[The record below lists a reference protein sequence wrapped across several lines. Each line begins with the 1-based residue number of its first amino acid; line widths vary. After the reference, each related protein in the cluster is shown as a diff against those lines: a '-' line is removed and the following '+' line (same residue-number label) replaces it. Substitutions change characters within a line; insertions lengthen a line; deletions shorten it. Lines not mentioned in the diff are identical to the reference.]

1 MLAACVVIAMIGW
14 TEPAGAETV
23 QLHGELGDRVEH
35 AIERHLSPPLDDAEF
50 LLSDVG
56 FQHQRRFTEYSGDIS
71 GRYLGALATLDRLHR
86 FDAAV
91 LHRLAERL
99 PTFQK
104 PDGHFGA
111 DQDLAASITQDT
123 DMKLLWGNG
132 RLLMGMV
139 EYCEA
144 YENTP
149 HQHRASNLLTAAR
162 KLGDYYIATDQYYN
176 NPVNFRTVGGSYAS
190 GFATCYLSAIDG
202 LVGLAKVTGEEKYA
216 RQAQRIAELLRE
228 APEFAGFHSHGRL
241 TALRGALD
249 LDRMLETPMYRGL
262 VVEAH
267 ERIVAEYLFPTDGV
281 GELFEVNYK
290 RDEGCSEA
298 DWIRLNIALW
308 RATGSTSYLDI
319 AESVLWNHLLA
330 TQFSNGGFGHTEM
343 RTTERGVVGFESKGA
358 EAYWCCSM
366 HGARALA
373 DYAGNIVAS
382 DGNSI
387 YVNFFEPSR
396 SETSVADTR
405 VIVALQEAGSD
416 RYTLEVD
423 PAAPVTFALNIRVPQ
438 WVPGMRVLGEESS
451 RVGGY
456 LQIRRKWAAGPQML
470 TIEVPR
476 RLLMRDKRGRR
487 LDVKAGQSEKDVR
500 LYHGRHLLALPD
512 WYGGGRL
519 QSETLHLPVSNGG
532 IGLVPAQDG
541 VGGFPV
547 VVEADSG
554 LRFAR
559 LVPIHA
565 RPRCGC
571 TVQFDVVQHAA
582 EEFNEIA
589 RKTAPFVME
598 ELPVVEFQISCDGKC
613 DLFLNGQAVTSHS
626 GWHESVYVYD
636 RGRWGSNIVGVR
648 ASGRAFIATVRVGED
663 VHVTGAA
670 AWTWRPA
677 GVGDESRIAWEES
690 DDESAQTWRPV
701 TDLGEWNA
709 PPWYRYSAGFAGSGA
724 HWIWSGRNADDDSML
739 LRYVFDIAR
748 E

>member
-1 MLAACVVIAMIGW
+1 LLAACVVIAIIGW
-14 TEPAGAETV
+14 TEPASAETV
-23 QLHGELGDRVEH
+23 QLHGELGHRIEH
-35 AIERHLSPPLDDAEF
+35 AIERHLSPPLDDVDF

-56 FQHQRRFTEYSGDIS
+56 FQYQRRFTDYSGDIS
-71 GRYLGALATLDRLHR
+71 GRYLGAMATLDELCHI
-86 FDAAV
+86 DAQV

-111 DQDLAASITQDT
+111 DQDLASSITQDT

-139 EYCEA
+139 EYGEA
-144 YENTP
+144 YANTP
-149 HQHRASNLLTAAR
+149 HQHRASNVLMAAK
-162 KLGDYYIATDQYYN
+162 KLGDYYVETDQYYN
-176 NPVNFRTVGGSYAS
+176 DPANFRTVGGSYAS

-202 LVGLAKVTGEEKYA
+202 LVGLAKVTGEEKYM
-216 RQAQRIAELLRE
+216 RQAERIAELLRE

-249 LDRMLETPMYRGL
+249 LDRLLGKPVYRD
-262 VVEAH
+262 VAVKAH
-267 ERIVAEYLFPTDGV
+267 DDIVAAYLFPTDGV

-298 DWIRLNIALW
+298 DWIRVNIALW
-308 RATGSTSYLDI
+308 RATGSTSYLDM

-343 RTTERGVVGFESKGA
+343 RSTERGVVGFESKGA

-373 DYAGNIVAS
+373 DYAGSIVAS
-382 DGNSI
+382 DGSSI

-396 SETSVADTR
+396 SETSVQDTK
-405 VIVALQEAGSD
+405 VIIALREAGSD
-416 RYTLEVD
+416 GYMLEVE
-423 PAAPVTFALNIRVPQ
+423 PAAAVTFALNIRVPR
-438 WVPGMRVLGEESS
+438 WATGMHVSGEESS
-451 RVGGY
+451 RVDGY
-456 LQIRRKWAAGPQML
+456 VQIKKEWTGSPQTL
-470 TIEVPR
+470 TIEMPR
-476 RLLMRDKRGRR
+476 RVLMRDKAGK
-487 LDVKAGQSEKDVR
+487 LIAVNAGQSAKDVR
-500 LYHGRHLLALPD
+500 LYYGRHLLALPD
-512 WYGGGRL
+512 WYAGGRRE
-519 QSETLHLPVSNGG
+519 SATLHLPVSNGG
-532 IGLVPAQDG
+532 IVLIPVQDE

-547 VVEADSG
+547 VVEAASG
-554 LRFAR
+554 MRSAR
-559 LVPIHA
+559 LIPIHE

-571 TVQFDVVQHAA
+571 TVQFDVVQDTAD
-582 EEFNEIA
+582 EFAEIA
-589 RKTAPFVME
+589 LKAPGFLME
-598 ELPVVEFQISCDGKC
+598 HLPVVEFQISCDGNC
-613 DLFLNGQAVTSHS
+613 ELFLNGQAVTSHS

-636 RGRWGSNIVGVR
+636 RGRWGSNVVGVR
-648 ASGRAFIATVRVGED
+648 ASGRGFIGTVRVRDD

-670 AWTWRPA
+670 GWTWRPA
-677 GVGDESRIAWEES
+677 SASDERRIVWEES

-709 PPWYRYSAGFAGSGA
+709 APWYRYSAGFAGTGA
-724 HWIWSGRNADDDSML
+724 HWIWSGRNAADEPVL
-739 LRYVFDIAR
+739 LRYVFDVTR